1 MKKDCVH
8 YSHSRKDIIDFINI
22 YQLNL
27 DYEDLSKVELH
38 KVLYEHFG
46 TISIDGDLNE
56 LKEYLKMSIP
66 TKMNLNVEKK
76 DNIYEIIKRLLFY
89 CRNNFRIKKTDYSSM
104 TDILF
109 DANFI
114 CECGDLPSVRYV
126 INKLNTDN
134 KVKMK
139 LIPKLSRKPRTNVI
153 VSNGILKTNKGHF
166 LVKFE

>member
-1 MKKDCVH
+1 MKRECIH

-22 YQLNL
+22 YQLKL

-38 KVLYEHFG
+38 KVLYEHFD
-46 TISIDGDLNE
+46 TINVDGDINE
-56 LKEYLKMSIP
+56 LKEYLMMSIP
-66 TKMNLNVEKK
+66 SKMNLNVEKK
-76 DNIYEIIKRLLFY
+76 DNIYEIIQRLLFY
-89 CRNNFRIKKTDYSSM
+89 CRNNFRIKKTEYSSM

-114 CECGDLPSVRYV
+114 CEYGDLPSVRYV

-134 KVKMK
+134 KVKIN
-139 LIPKLSRKPRTNVI
+139 LIPKLSRKPRQNAVVTE
-153 VSNGILKTNKGHF
+153 GILKTSRGQF